1 MHKQVF
7 VLDIV
12 KGIVHIFELSFTYL
26 EVKGI
31 GIRDYS
37 KAVNC
42 QTKMSHSNMGPED
55 KTI

>member
-12 KGIVHIFELSFTYL
+12 KGIVHIFELSLTYL

-37 KAVNC
+37 KPVNC